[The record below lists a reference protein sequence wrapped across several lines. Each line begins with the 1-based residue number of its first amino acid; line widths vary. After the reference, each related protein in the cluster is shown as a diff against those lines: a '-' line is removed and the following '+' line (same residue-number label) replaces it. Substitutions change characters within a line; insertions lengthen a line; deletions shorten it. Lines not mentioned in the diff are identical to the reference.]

1 MVVECYSTEAEE
13 LLDLTTELG
22 VRAAKRLK
30 EEYVVWLTTVTP
42 NGSPQPNPVWFY
54 WDGNAMITYTQP
66 SAHKVRNIVNNPNVS
81 VNFQADN
88 EGGDIIVLT
97 GTASVDKHPP
107 KHDPRYIEKYHEEIP
122 KIGLNPESLAASYSV
137 QITVTPTKLRGL

>member
-1 MVVECYSTEAEE
+1 MVECPSVEGNE

-54 WDGNAMITYTQP
+54 WDGKAMLMYSQP
-66 SAHKVRNIVNNPNVS
+66 SAHKVRNILSNPKVS
-81 VNFQADN
+81 VNFHADN
-88 EGGDIIVLT
+88 EGGDIIILT
-97 GTASVDKHPP
+97 GNASVDKHPP
-107 KHDPRYIEKYHEEIP
+107 KHDPRYIEKYREHIP
-122 KIGLNPESLAASYSV
+122 KIGLTLESLAKTYSV
-137 QITVTPTKLRGL
+137 QITVTPSKLRGF